1 LSAVIR
7 AFIGYCF
14 LVLVMRVAGRRP
26 GKQMTPME
34 FVLVFFSGGL
44 ALTTMVAD
52 EASVTNAICQIVTV
66 AVTHYAITWGRQ
78 VSPAFGRLVDGTP
91 LLLLSKGQWQT
102 ETMGKMRIDE
112 EDVLAMARDKGLIS
126 LQQVEY
132 AFVERNGEI
141 SIIQRSEE
149 DGEGD

>member
-1 LSAVIR
+1 MAAVIR
-7 AFIGYCF
+7 AFFGYCF

-34 FVLVFFSGGL
+34 FVLIFFSGGL
-44 ALTTMVAD
+44 ALTTMVSD
-52 EASVTNAICQIVTV
+52 ESSFTNAVCQIVTV
-66 AVTHYAITWGRQ
+66 AVTHFAITWGRQ

-91 LLLLSKGQWQT
+91 LLLLSKGRWQA

-112 EDVLAMARDKGLIS
+112 EDVLAMARDKGLSS

-132 AFVERNGEI
+132 AFLERNGEI
-141 SIIQRSEE
+141 SIIQRSEK
-149 DGEGD
+149 GEGD